1 MFEARTE
8 VELQN
13 IHGHCKDMGSLLLF
27 FVWFVVST
35 RAAVQ
40 SAYYETM
47 AGLLLSL
54 FYLCLVCSVV
64 AFRVYLRNVQQALCT
79 RDVQ

>member
-8 VELQN
+8 VELQ
-13 IHGHCKDMGSLLLF
+13 KDMGSLLLF

-40 SAYYETM
+40 SAYYETR

-54 FYLCLVCSVV
+54 F
-64 AFRVYLRNVQQALCT
+64 
-79 RDVQ
+79 

>member
-13 IHGHCKDMGSLLLF
+13 IHGHCKDMGSLLF
-27 FVWFVVST
+27 FLVWFVVST

-47 AGLLLSL
+47 AGLVLSL
-54 FYLCLVCSVV
+54 F
-64 AFRVYLRNVQQALCT
+64 
-79 RDVQ
+79 

>member
-35 RAAVQ
+35 RAVVQ

-54 FYLCLVCSVV
+54 F
-64 AFRVYLRNVQQALCT
+64 
-79 RDVQ
+79 